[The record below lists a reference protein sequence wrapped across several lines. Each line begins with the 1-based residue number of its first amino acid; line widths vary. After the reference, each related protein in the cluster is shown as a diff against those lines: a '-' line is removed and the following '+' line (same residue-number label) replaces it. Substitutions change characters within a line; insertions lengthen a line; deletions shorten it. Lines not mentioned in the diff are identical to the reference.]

1 MADPSAP
8 LPYHPLLAAA
18 VVPVRPAGQAAAPAT
33 TPTAPSCPA
42 CGHCASL
49 PSSESAYAAISK
61 GRPGDWLLVGRDLV
75 LRGALIWVGI
85 AAYDKATGREDP
97 HRLARAVAG
106 AAGIEVFVLLWTVLK
121 SPPRT

>member
-1 MADPSAP
+1 MGHVHAATSGADRIFGT
-8 LPYHPLLAAA
+8 L
-18 VVPVRPAGQAAAPAT
+18 VPVRPAGQAAVPA
-33 TPTAPSCPA
+33 SCPA

-61 GRPGDWLLVGRDLV
+61 GGLGEWLTVGRDLV

-85 AAYDKATGREDP
+85 AAYDAATGREDP

-106 AAGIEVFVLLWTVLK
+106 AAGIEVFVLAWTAFRSRVA
-121 SPPRT
+121 P